1 MSAPPSPAAA
11 LADRFVERIAG
22 FIVFLR
28 RRGLSVGVGAELD
41 LGHAVRALPILDSEL
56 FREAC
61 RATLAKSPA
70 DVVLVDEAFD
80 AYWSGV
86 GRGSAAANAPEETPV
101 PRNPSADGRP
111 TDRSIPVALGR
122 GYESPRP
129 LAVGLYSPD
138 APSPGHPLGLL
149 DRADILAL
157 RAAARRFRR
166 TVARLPG
173 RRTERSR
180 RGPIDF
186 PATTRASLRHG
197 GEWVAFRRH
206 RRKRLRADLLVL
218 WDVSGSMREH
228 DGDLFA
234 LVYALHRAS
243 PRSRVFAFST
253 DLREITPGLRGLAY
267 PRAAAAVLPSLGSA
281 GGGTRIGSCLR
292 EFDRRYG
299 LVVRPE
305 TAVVVVSDGWDRDE
319 ADLLGAELRRLRR
332 RAHRIVWVS
341 PYAAKEGFE
350 PRTSGLLAA
359 LPHIDFL
366 LAPDDF
372 RGRSLFRSRG

>member
-1 MSAPPSPAAA
+1 MSLPSTTSPE
-11 LADRFVERIAG
+11 LANRFLERLTG
-22 FIVFLR
+22 FVAFLR
-28 RRGLSVGVGAELD
+28 RRGLQTGVGAELD
-41 LGHAVRALPILDSEL
+41 LGGAVRSLSALDANL

-70 DVVLVDEAFD
+70 EIALVDAAFD
-80 AYWSGV
+80 AYW
-86 GRGSAAANAPEETPV
+86 AAAPEEGSQDSSPEAPPI

-111 TDRSIPVALGR
+111 SDRSMPMVLGR
-122 GYESPRP
+122 GYESPKP
-129 LAVGLYSPD
+129 LVVGLYSPD

-149 DRADILAL
+149 NRDDVLAL

-166 TVARLPG
+166 TVAALPG

-180 RGPIDF
+180 RGRIDF
-186 PATTRASLRHG
+186 PGTTRASLRHG
-197 GEWVAFRRH
+197 GEWVSFRRQ
-206 RRKRLRADLLVL
+206 RRKRLRADLLIL

-228 DGDLFA
+228 DSDLFA

-253 DLREITPGLRGLAY
+253 ELREVTPSLRGLAY
-267 PRAAAAVLPSLGSA
+267 PRAAAAVLPTLGSA
-281 GGGTRIGSCLR
+281 GGGTRIGTCLE

-299 LVVRPE
+299 LLVRPE
-305 TAVVVVSDGWDRDE
+305 TAVVVLSDGWDRDE
-319 ADLLGAELRRLRR
+319 AGLMGAELRRIRR
-332 RAHRIVWVS
+332 RAHRVVWVS
-341 PYAAKEGFE
+341 PYAAREGFE
-350 PRTSGLLAA
+350 PQTSGLLAA

-372 RGRSLFRSRG
+372 RGRGSFRSHA